1 MKIIELEAQ
10 NVKKLRRVRI
20 APDGNVTIIGGD
32 EGQGKSTVLDCV
44 VMALAGTKH
53 VSSVPIRTGETEAA
67 IKLTLGEKGEKQ
79 LTVERTFDAAKGTS
93 LVVRGPDGKKLPG
106 GPQEILNKLFS
117 MVGFKPLQF
126 ASEDPDKQAETL
138 RKLVGI
144 DFAPVEAEIK
154 ALYDQR
160 TEVGRDGKTAAGQ
173 LAGIAAPADG
183 TPDDEVSV
191 ASLLEEKA
199 KADKVNEIAARAK
212 DAADKGEGKVKEAA
226 NAVEEAGKVLAHAEE
241 ALLKARK
248 DLDAAQLTWGEMVAF
263 SESLREVAEKSAT
276 VDVAPIVEKMRNAES
291 VNRAVRAKKEHAKKT
306 AEVARLREEYAELTT
321 KIEALEA
328 SKGEM
333 LAKAKWPIEG
343 LGFGVNG
350 ITYKGLPFDQ
360 ASRGERY
367 RVSIAIGMAL
377 NPQLRVLLL
386 EDASVLDKH
395 AMQAVRE
402 MAEAKDYDVWIERVG
417 DGDAGAL
424 IMVDGEIKAGK

>member
-144 DFAPVEAEIK
+144 DFAPVDAEIK

-173 LAGIAAPADG
+173 LAGITAPADG
-183 TPDDEVSV
+183 TPDDEVSIKD
-191 ASLLEEKA
+191 LLAEKEA
-199 KADKVNEIAARAK
+199 AERANANADKVARDHADANVKLNAIHDEIERLENAIK
-212 DAADKGEGKVKEAA
+212 DLKE
-226 NAVEEAGKVLAHAEE
+226 
-241 ALLKARK
+241 KARQAT
-248 DLDAAQLTWGEMVAF
+248 DLVRELDDAMDETNGK
-263 SESLREVAEKSAT
+263 R
-276 VDVAPIVEKMRNAES
+276 VDLAPIREKLANVET

-343 LGFGVNG
+343 LGFGSNG

>member
-79 LTVERTFDAAKGTS
+79 LIVERTFDAAKGTS

-144 DFAPVEAEIK
+144 DFAPVDAEIK

-173 LAGIAAPADG
+173 LAGITAPADG
-183 TPDDEVSV
+183 TPDDEVSIKD
-191 ASLLEEKA
+191 LLAEKEA
-199 KADKVNEIAARAK
+199 AERANANADKVARDHADANVKLNAIHDEIERLENAIK
-212 DAADKGEGKVKEAA
+212 DLKE
-226 NAVEEAGKVLAHAEE
+226 
-241 ALLKARK
+241 KARQAT
-248 DLDAAQLTWGEMVAF
+248 DLVRELDDAMDETNGK
-263 SESLREVAEKSAT
+263 R
-276 VDVAPIVEKMRNAES
+276 VDLAPIREKLANVET

-343 LGFGVNG
+343 LGFGSNG